1 MIIGVHASI
10 ARGYAYALA
19 EVRALGCRALQILPY
34 PRRHSPSEEELS
46 AFRAERSLLG
56 LQALLIHSRF
66 VPSLAS
72 SDGERRERSVRHLC
86 RELRLAEGLG
96 GDAFVLHAGA
106 YSPGSREAEGVRL
119 FADSVRRAVRESD
132 WKGPLLLENVPGG
145 GRRMGGTFEELA
157 RLQDALGPEVRE
169 LGVCLDTAHA
179 WAAGYDLSSAEGALK
194 FLARAHRLLGGDSVR
209 AFHINDTRAPLSSHL
224 ENHAH
229 LGKGRL
235 GLEGLKALLDRS
247 EFADTPG
254 ILETPK
260 EGLEADR
267 ENLAVARRLSS
278 ASN

>member
-1 MIIGVHASI
+1 MIIGVHASV
-10 ARGYAYALA
+10 ARGYAPALA
-19 EVRALGCRALQILPY
+19 EARALGCRALQILPY
-34 PRRHSPSEEELS
+34 PRHHDPSDEELA
-46 AFRAERSLLG
+46 AFRAERSSLG
-56 LQALLIHSRF
+56 LRALLIHSRF

-72 SDGERRERSVRHLC
+72 RDGARRERSVRHLC

-106 YSPGSREAEGVRL
+106 YSPGSDAAEGVRL
-119 FADSVRRAVRESD
+119 FADSARRAVSEAD

-157 RLQDALGPEVRE
+157 RLQDALGPALCE

-194 FLARAHRLLGGDSVR
+194 FLSRAHRLLGGDSVR
-209 AFHINDTRAPLSSHL
+209 AFHINDTRALLSSHL

-235 GLEGLKALLDRS
+235 GLEALKALLDRA
-247 EFADTPG
+247 EFSDAPG

-267 ENLAVARRLSS
+267 ENLAVARRLSP
-278 ASN
+278 ASG

>member
-1 MIIGVHASI
+1 MIIGVHASV
-10 ARGYAYALA
+10 ARGYASALA
-19 EVRALGCRALQILPY
+19 EARALGCRALQILPY
-34 PRRHSPSEEELS
+34 PRHHDPSGEELS
-46 AFRAERSLLG
+46 AFRVERARLG
-56 LQALLIHSRF
+56 LRALLIHSRF

-72 SDGERRERSVRHLC
+72 RDGGRRERSVRHLG

-106 YSPGSREAEGVRL
+106 YSPGSDEAEGVRL
-119 FADSVRRAVRESD
+119 FAESTRRAVRQAD

-157 RLQDALGPEVRE
+157 RLQDALGPGVRE

-179 WAAGYDLSSAEGALK
+179 WAAGYDLSSAEGSLK
-194 FLARAHRLLGGDSVR
+194 FLSRAHRLLGRDSVR
-209 AFHINDTRAPLSSHL
+209 AFHLNDTRALISSHR

-235 GLEGLKALLDRS
+235 GPEGLKALLDRP

-267 ENLAVARRLSS
+267 ENLAAARRLSS
-278 ASN
+278 SSI

>member
-1 MIIGVHASI
+1 MKDFTQP
-10 ARGYAYALA
+10 A
-19 EVRALGCRALQILPY
+19 ETKAVSRSRRALQILPY
-34 PRRHSPSEEELS
+34 PRHHEPSDAELS
-46 AFRAERSLLG
+46 AFRAERARLG
-56 LQALLIHSRF
+56 LRALLIHSRF

-72 SDGERRERSVRHLC
+72 GDAGRRERSVGHLS

-106 YSPGSREAEGVRL
+106 YSPGADVSEGVRL
-119 FADSVRRAVRESD
+119 FADSARRAVREAG

-157 RLQDALGPEVRE
+157 RLQDALAPGVSG

-194 FLARAHRLLGGDSVR
+194 FLARAHRLLGRDAVR
-209 AFHINDTRAPLSSHL
+209 AFHINDTRALIFSHL
-224 ENHAH
+224 ESHEH
-229 LGKGRL
+229 LGRGRL

-247 EFADTPG
+247 EFAGTPG

-267 ENLAVARRLSS
+267 ENLAAARRLSP
-278 ASN
+278 ASD